1 MANIALRVNGSPYSL
16 PEVPN
21 ETLASLLRKRL
32 RLTGTKIGCGEGRC
46 GICTVLVEDQPVKSC
61 LYPVKKAA
69 GKSILT
75 IEGLRALSPTPG
87 SPHPLQEAFVAYGA
101 IQCGFC
107 TPAQIINAYAYLL
120 KHPDP
125 DYEDLKAALKD
136 ALCRCGAYESILQAV
151 LSAAQVMRGGGP
163 LPLP

>member
-21 ETLASLLRKRL
+21 ETLASLLRERL

-69 GKSILT
+69 GKSVLT
-75 IEGLRALSPTPG
+75 IEGCARSPPPQAARIHCKRLSLPTARY
-87 SPHPLQEAFVAYGA
+87 SAVFVR
-101 IQCGFC
+101 
-107 TPAQIINAYAYLL
+107 PR
-120 KHPDP
+120 K
-125 DYEDLKAALKD
+125 
-136 ALCRCGAYESILQAV
+136 
-151 LSAAQVMRGGGP
+151 
-163 LPLP
+163 